1 MNTDMN
7 LLSERFQLA
16 DEQGL
21 CPECGEQMDEVSRL
35 NEGDGAYVWLQCGKG
50 GCAGQ
55 WLQKKQRSGPK
66 GMSSVAPRWQEQTIG
81 QARRP
86 GCLTGVEEHTH

>member
-1 MNTDMN
+1 MNTEMN

-21 CPECGEQMDEVSRL
+21 CPECGSQMDEMGRL

-50 GCAGQ
+50 GCGGQ
-55 WLQKKQRSGPK
+55 WLQKKRRSELK
-66 GMSSVAPRWQEQTIG
+66 GTSGVASRW
-81 QARRP
+81 
-86 GCLTGVEEHTH
+86 